1 MERKHRT
8 KIQCQIAKAKVDVAA
23 TKNIQESARWQMEHK
38 AYQGGKNNVDGRS
51 SSGNTGPVESRG
63 PEAPEEEI

>member
-23 TKNIQESARWQMEHK
+23 TKNIPDSARRQMQHK
-38 AYQGGKNNVDGRS
+38 AYQGGRNNVDGKRS
-51 SSGNTGPVESRG
+51 SDTGSVESRG
-63 PEAPEEEI
+63 SETPEEEI

>member
-23 TKNIQESARWQMEHK
+23 TKNIPDSARRQMQHK
-38 AYQGGKNNVDGRS
+38 AYQGGRNNVDGRS
-51 SSGNTGPVESRG
+51 SSDTGSMESRG
-63 PEAPEEEI
+63 SETPE

>member
-23 TKNIQESARWQMEHK
+23 TKNIPDSARRQMQHK
-38 AYQGGKNNVDGRS
+38 AYQGGRNNVDGRRSNDTS
-51 SSGNTGPVESRG
+51 SMESRG
-63 PEAPEEEI
+63 SETPE

>member
-23 TKNIQESARWQMEHK
+23 TKNIPESARWQMEHK
-38 AYQGGKNNVDGRS
+38 AYQGGRNNVDGRRS
-51 SSGNTGPVESRG
+51 SDTGSVEDGR
-63 PEAPEEEI
+63 PEAAEKEI

>member
-23 TKNIQESARWQMEHK
+23 TKNIPDSARRQMQHK
-38 AYQGGKNNVDGRS
+38 AYQGGRNNVDGRR
-51 SSGNTGPVESRG
+51 SSGNTGSVEDGR
-63 PEAPEEEI
+63 PEAAEKEI